1 MALPPE
7 AALRRIL
14 EAGIRAPSAENRHY
28 LRLRP
33 CPDGVALIST
43 DVATWADR
51 PHRRLLALL
60 SYGAVV
66 ENMALR
72 SADLGW
78 ALEPAWVP
86 APGRPEL
93 IAALAWHAAPPRA
106 DPLAAAIDARHT
118 NRRFYRREALPTS
131 ALDRLAA
138 AAAALPGCR
147 VLWLDDGPRRRE
159 ALHVLRIAESERF
172 RRRALH
178 EELFGAVRFEVGW
191 QRSTPEGLPP
201 GALEVEPPM
210 RPGFAA
216 LRHWPLM
223 RAAGALGA
231 PLLLGLRAAWLPCRL
246 APHLGVVLSDGPPDR
261 LELDAGRALERT
273 WLAATALELAFQP
286 MAAPIALERQLP
298 GGGWVSSAVR
308 ERLGAGLEQIAAG
321 TGARPCMF
329 FRLGRAAPPSVA
341 TQRQPLEA
349 YEAGG
354 AAT

>member
-1 MALPPE
+1 MALPPD

-33 CPDGVALIST
+33 GPDGVELIST
-43 DVATWADR
+43 DIGTWADR

-72 SADLGW
+72 SAELGW
-78 ALEPAWVP
+78 TLEPAWGP

-93 IAALAWHAAPPRA
+93 IAALAWRAAPPRA

-118 NRRFYRREALPTS
+118 NRRFYRREALPAS
-131 ALDRLAA
+131 ALDRLASA
-138 AAAALPGCR
+138 AATVPGCR
-147 VLWLDDGPRRRE
+147 VLWLDDRPRRRE
-159 ALHVLRIAESERF
+159 ALHLLRIAETERF

-178 EELFGAVRFEVGW
+178 DELFGAVRFEVGW

-210 RPGFAA
+210 RAGFAS
-216 LRHWPLM
+216 LRHGPLM

-231 PLLLGLRAAWLPCRL
+231 PVLLGLRATWLPCRL
-246 APHLGVVLSDGPPDR
+246 APHLGVVLSDGRPDR
-261 LELDAGRALERT
+261 LELDAGRALERA
-273 WLAATALELAFQP
+273 WLAATALDLAFQP
-286 MAAPIALERQLP
+286 MAAPTALERQRP
-298 GGGWVSSAVR
+298 GAGWVSPQVQESLR
-308 ERLGAGLEQIAAG
+308 AGLARIAEGSAG
-321 TGARPCMF
+321 WPCVF
-329 FRLGRAAPPSVA
+329 FRLGRAGPPSVA
-341 TQRQPLEA
+341 TQRQQLDG
-349 YEAGG
+349 YVDAG
-354 AAT
+354 

>member
-1 MALPPE
+1 MALPPD
-7 AALRRIL
+7 AALHRIL

-33 CPDGVALIST
+33 GSEGVELIST
-43 DVATWADR
+43 DLATWAER

-72 SADLGW
+72 SAELGW
-78 ALEPAWVP
+78 TLEPAWAP
-86 APGRPEL
+86 EPGRPEL
-93 IAALAWHAAPPRA
+93 IAALAWRAAPPRA

-118 NRRFYRREALPTS
+118 NRRFYRREALPAS

-138 AAAALPGCR
+138 AAAAVPGCR

-159 ALHVLRIAESERF
+159 ALHVLRIAETERF

-178 EELFGAVRFEVGW
+178 EELFGAVHFELGW
-191 QRSTPEGLPP
+191 QRSAPEGLPP

-223 RAAGALGA
+223 RAAGVFGA
-231 PLLLGLRAAWLPCRL
+231 PVMLGLRASWLPCRL
-246 APHLGVVLSDGPPDR
+246 APHLGVVLSDAPPDR
-261 LELDAGRALERT
+261 LELQAGRALERA
-273 WLAATALELAFQP
+273 WLAATALDLAFQP
-286 MAAPIALERQLP
+286 MAAPTALERQRP
-298 GGGWVSSAVR
+298 GGGWVSPQVR
-308 ERLGAGLEQIAAG
+308 ERLSAGLERIASG

-329 FRLGRAAPPSVA
+329 FRLGRAVPPSVA
-341 TQRQPLEA
+341 TQRQPLEG
-349 YEAGG
+349 YVDAG
-354 AAT
+354 